1 MTTKPIVEQS
11 QIQPLKLH
19 RPAWW
24 LVFMRELTDLWIGG
38 KALVLILIYTIL
50 MGVISFVFASN
61 SVVNL
66 MPPKEMV
73 FELVRISMAF
83 GGLIGL
89 IIGADSI
96 SGERERATL
105 EWLLVTPSKRRQIV
119 MGKFAAA
126 ISPWPVAFAV
136 SVPYWAWLAQ
146 GDEAFGRAL
155 LWGAVL
161 GSLIIPGL
169 TGLGMLVSF
178 WSNTN
183 RSSMFVSL
191 TLYLLVLVPTQLP
204 GSAQTGN
211 MGRLFKKMSPME
223 AAYHFLEKIMVNNRT
238 LDELKVFLLAPA
250 VFAGVVFFL
259 LWYFSAG
266 LRLEAGQP
274 GGRLSKL
281 MNRAFGLLA
290 IGLLVVP
297 LVLGTSRARA
307 FQEESSDPVQ
317 ATPLPIGIAI
327 DMVYA
332 DIKAGDKVE
341 YTTVV
346 TNNSAEDSPPLILAM
361 NIINLDSS
369 GDVVDPEDWSPQR
382 TQYTSALAPGEALT
396 TSWRVNAILSGDYM
410 VYMVVI
416 PEPGMTEATSWPVT
430 SPGIHLTVASNP
442 QINPGGVLPLIIIIP
457 VVVASGII
465 FILWWRR
472 RSLNRGEA

>member
-1 MTTKPIVEQS
+1 MTTKPFVDQS
-11 QIQPLKLH
+11 RFQPLRLH

-24 LVFMRELTDLWIGG
+24 LIMMRELTDLWIGG
-38 KALVLILIYTIL
+38 KALVLILIYTVL

-105 EWLLVTPSKRRQIV
+105 EWLLVTPSRRRHIV

-136 SVPYWAWLAQ
+136 SIPYWAWLAQ
-146 GDEAFGRAL
+146 GDEAFGLAL
-155 LWGAVL
+155 IWGAVL

-169 TGLGMLVSF
+169 TGLGMLVSY

-211 MGRLFKKMSPME
+211 MGKLFKTVSPME
-223 AAYHFLEKIMVNNRT
+223 AAYHFLEKIIVNNRT
-238 LDELKVFLLAPA
+238 LDEMKVFLLAPA
-250 VFAGVVFFL
+250 VFAGVVFVL

-274 GGRLSKL
+274 GRLSRFVK
-281 MNRAFGLLA
+281 RAFGVFVS
-290 IGLLVVP
+290 GLLVAP
-297 LVLGTSRARA
+297 MVLGTSRVRA
-307 FQEESSDPVQ
+307 YQEESSDPVL
-317 ATPLPIGIAI
+317 ATPLPFEIAI
-327 DMVYA
+327 DMAYA
-332 DIKAGDKVE
+332 DIKAGDRVE

-346 TNNSAEDSPPLILAM
+346 TNNGSEDSPPLILAM

-382 TQYTSALAPGEALT
+382 TQYASALSPGGSLT
-396 TSWRVNAILSGDYM
+396 SSWRVNAILSGEYM

-416 PEPGMTEATSWPVT
+416 PQPGTTEATSWPVT

-457 VVVASGII
+457 AVVAVAIVL
-465 FILWWRR
+465 ILWWRR
-472 RSLNRGEA
+472 RSLNQGEA